1 MQWYHYTILAIVII
15 LVIYFLISYEI
26 YKKIFVSFNKKRKP
40 LVDQSLDFYT
50 CSYDWYLNIPKEDV
64 YIHSYDNLKLH
75 GIYIPPLDKNTDNLA
90 IVIHGYQSCAEDMV
104 IIAKLYSDLGF
115 KILLIDLRGH
125 GQSEG
130 KFTSMGYYEKYDL
143 KKWINFALRNYGS
156 TSKILLH
163 GVSMGAAMS
172 MLVTDIITREN
183 IEYLILDSGFTNF
196 KESLICSLKKKYL
209 KMFLPAVS
217 IFTFIFHK
225 FTLKKI
231 SPIKAIVKNTKPFL
245 IIQGEKD
252 KPVPVSMAKELFDAS
267 PITEKDILLV
277 EYAPHAKAFEIDKD
291 LVTNTIIKKITK
303 TFNIKKTNIKF
314 CEKEQIKK

>member
-1 MQWYHYTILAIVII
+1 
-15 LVIYFLISYEI
+15 
-26 YKKIFVSFNKKRKP
+26 
-40 LVDQSLDFYT
+40 
-50 CSYDWYLNIPKEDV
+50 
-64 YIHSYDNLKLH
+64 
-75 GIYIPPLDKNTDNLA
+75 
-90 IVIHGYQSCAEDMV
+90 MV

-125 GQSEG
+125 GKSEG

-196 KESLICSLKKKYL
+196 KESLICSLKKKFL
-209 KMFLPAVS
+209 KIFLPAVS

-231 SPIKAIVKNTKPFL
+231 SPIKAMKKNTKPFL

-252 KPVPVSMAKELFDAS
+252 KPVPVSMAKELFEAS
-267 PITEKDILLV
+267 PITDKDILLV

-303 TFNIKKTNIKF
+303 PFNIKKTNIKF